1 MDTRSPGGAPRLLYV
16 EDDRVIAGMTVEVLA
31 EAYDVTHVTDGRHA
45 LQRALS
51 ERFDVMVIDRRLPD
65 VDGASLVAS
74 VRTARI
80 TTPILLLTALGA
92 VADRVDGLD
101 AGANDYLVK
110 PFDFDELL
118 ARLRALLR
126 GHRAEGRRREVGE
139 WAFLPDA
146 DVAYGPGGERV
157 SFTPTESRLLSL
169 LSESPEHVFSRQEIL
184 RAVFTSDDA
193 LSSVDT
199 YVHYIRRKTSPG
211 TIETVR
217 GRGYRAGASS

>member
-1 MDTRSPGGAPRLLYV
+1 MDARSSGAAPRLLYV

-31 EAYDVTHVTDGRHA
+31 EANDVTHVTDGRRA
-45 LQRALS
+45 LEHALS

-65 VDGASLVAS
+65 LDGASLVAS

-92 VADRVDGLD
+92 VTDRVDGLD

-110 PFDFDELL
+110 PSDFDELL
-118 ARLRALLR
+118 ARLRALVR
-126 GHRAEGRRREVGE
+126 GHRAQGRRREIGE

-157 SFTPTESRLLSL
+157 AFTPTESRLL
-169 LSESPEHVFSRQEIL
+169 
-184 RAVFTSDDA
+184 
-193 LSSVDT
+193 
-199 YVHYIRRKTSPG
+199 
-211 TIETVR
+211 
-217 GRGYRAGASS
+217 ASSARAPNTCSPARRSSAPSSPPTTR